1 MSNPYITSI
10 ERLGI
15 KRGIQQ
21 GEVSLLQR
29 MLTRRFGPLP
39 DWAVQRLQEAVPA
52 QLEEWGERL
61 LDADSLEA
69 VFDGD

>member
-1 MSNPYITSI
+1 MGNPYITSI

-29 MLTRRFGPLP
+29 QLRHRFGDLP
-39 DWAVQRLQEAVPA
+39 DWAIQRLQDAVPA

-61 LDADSLEA
+61 LDADKLEA
-69 VFDGD
+69 VFDAD